1 MKHAVPKTAR
11 PDLELDA
18 GARAHFE
25 DPVYYSDTYDW
36 RDEDVVYYRALAEA
50 RGSVL
55 EHGIGN
61 GRVALPMARAGVEVT
76 GLDHTRAMLDHLRAL
91 LKREPPAVR
100 RRVELHQGDVRTA
113 RLGKRFPLVIC
124 PFNAALHLYT
134 RQDVEAWLARVREH
148 LEPRGELVFDISMPI
163 PADLAR
169 DPSVPYR
176 IPPFEHPTAGRV
188 AYREHFDYDRVRQV
202 LFVSM
207 FFEPAPRRR
216 SAKSARG
223 KATRRAETVAQTRNG
238 EAAAQTRRA
247 ETAAQT
253 RKGEAAAK
261 TRKGEAAA
269 ENRESAARVATPRQI
284 TETFMTPLAHRQF
297 YPQEMEALL
306 HYNGFEVRELYG
318 DFERGPL
325 VQTSDV
331 MVWHVAPRR
340 AARRGTTR

>member
-1 MKHAVPKTAR
+1 MKHAATKTAR
-11 PDLELDA
+11 PDLELEA

-50 RGSVL
+50 RGRVL

-100 RRVELHQGDVRTA
+100 RRVVLHEGDVRTA
-113 RLGKRFPLVIC
+113 RLGKRFPLVFC

-134 RQDVEAWLARVREH
+134 RRDVEAWLARVREH

-188 AYREHFDYDRVRQV
+188 SYREHFDYDRVRQV

-216 SAKSARG
+216 SAKGAPAARKAAGGTSAR
-223 KATRRAETVAQTRNG
+223 KAASRV
-238 EAAAQTRRA
+238 
-247 ETAAQT
+247 
-253 RKGEAAAK
+253 
-261 TRKGEAAA
+261 
-269 ENRESAARVATPRQI
+269 SAPRQI

-325 VQTSDV
+325 VQASDV
-331 MVWHVAPRR
+331 MVWHATPRR
-340 AARRGTTR
+340 GKRR

>member
-1 MKHAVPKTAR
+1 MKHAATKTAR
-11 PDLELDA
+11 PDLELEA

-50 RGSVL
+50 RGRVL

-100 RRVELHQGDVRTA
+100 RRVVLHEGDVRTA
-113 RLGKRFPLVIC
+113 RLGKRFPLVFC

-134 RQDVEAWLARVREH
+134 RRDVEAWLARVREH

-188 AYREHFDYDRVRQV
+188 SYREHFDYDRVRQV

-216 SAKSARG
+216 SAKSA
-223 KATRRAETVAQTRNG
+223 
-238 EAAAQTRRA
+238 
-247 ETAAQT
+247 TAA
-253 RKGEAAAK
+253 RKAAGGTSA
-261 TRKGEAAA
+261 RKAAS
-269 ENRESAARVATPRQI
+269 RVSAPRQI

-325 VQTSDV
+325 VQASDV
-331 MVWHVAPRR
+331 MVWHATPRR
-340 AARRGTTR
+340 GKRR

>member
-1 MKHAVPKTAR
+1 MKHAATKTAR
-11 PDLELDA
+11 PDLELEA

-50 RGSVL
+50 RGRVL

-100 RRVELHQGDVRTA
+100 RRVVLHEGDVRTA
-113 RLGKRFPLVIC
+113 RLGKRFPLVFC

-134 RQDVEAWLARVREH
+134 RRDVEAWLARVREH

-188 AYREHFDYDRVRQV
+188 SYREHFDYDRVRQV

-216 SAKSARG
+216 SAKSD
-223 KATRRAETVAQTRNG
+223 
-238 EAAAQTRRA
+238 
-247 ETAAQT
+247 TAA
-253 RKGEAAAK
+253 RKAAGGTSA
-261 TRKGEAAA
+261 RKAAS
-269 ENRESAARVATPRQI
+269 RVSAPRQI

-331 MVWHVAPRR
+331 MVWHATPRR
-340 AARRGTTR
+340 GKRR